1 MTTRHHRAAAAAA
14 VLALC
19 LTGAATANAQTWEP
33 GPAEW
38 RGDLTPITEA
48 DWSFDRAEHLL
59 GRAGFSGTPDDIR
72 KLAGMTPD
80 EAVRSLVDYDEI
92 PNDHL
97 PPFEHSGFWDEGL
110 LNFPPSRPAATQL
123 GMRNGESMGVRVKPD
138 HVNRH
143 GQPLSDRFFY
153 WLRATG
159 LETRRVGYWWAER
172 MLDTNRPLQEK
183 MALFWHGHFATAQN
197 KVRDYRKMLLQI
209 DTFERHATGNF
220 GELLVAVAQD
230 PGMLYYLDAGVNVKG
245 AANENF
251 AREVMELFTMG
262 VGNYTE
268 RDVREA
274 ARAFT
279 GWNFENLDF
288 VVNAAQHDDDD
299 KTFLGRTGNFDGV
312 DVLRII
318 LEQPVTAEYI
328 ASKIYRFFVRE
339 DPSPALQAELG
350 AVFRDNGYELK
361 PLMRTI
367 FLSRDF
373 YSEASYGAHIKGPVE
388 HIVTLLKHLGAEDVP
403 GVPDF
408 NSTAI
413 ALGQHLLN
421 PPSVAGWAQGR
432 AWITPALLQERGN
445 VAFDYLFPDIVNF
458 RDPNFLTL
466 AGDGV
471 VGDRLRRGYD
481 FGAAIA
487 FDDDPDNLS
496 AFDLAALERDELF
509 NTRVSG
515 YFACGPGH
523 AEADSDPA
531 RGGPHR
537 HDPDGHGQRRGD
549 HRRGRRLPARP
560 VPADAGVGGH
570 ARRARGAARRRAR
583 HRGPRPRRDLPG
595 GSVAHGDAP
604 HHEHA
609 GVPDRLAAAA
619 PPDVFRPDPARPV
632 RQAGGVRRGMRSRPG
647 LGAGYADI
655 SAGNLLPG
663 TGPS

>member
-1 MTTRHHRAAAAAA
+1 MTTRHHLAAAVAA
-14 VLALC
+14 VLALGF
-19 LTGAATANAQTWEP
+19 TVGAVPADAQTWEP

-72 KLAGMTPD
+72 RLAGMTPE
-80 EAVRSLVDYDEI
+80 EAVRSLVGYDDI

-110 LNFPPSRPAATQL
+110 LNFPPSRPAATEL

-143 GQPLSDRFFY
+143 GQPISDRFFY

-197 KVRDYRKMLLQI
+197 KVRDYRKMIVQI
-209 DTFERHATGNF
+209 ETFERHATGNF

-268 RDVREA
+268 PDIREA

-288 VVNAAQHDDDD
+288 VVHPAQHDDGP

-328 ASKIYRFFVRE
+328 AAKIYRFFVRE
-339 DPSPALQAELG
+339 ELSEDLQREFG
-350 AVFRDNGYELK
+350 AILRDNDYELR
-361 PLMRTI
+361 PLLTTI
-367 FLSRDF
+367 FRSRDF

-388 HIVTLLKHLGAEDVP
+388 HVVTLLKHLGADDVP

-408 NSTAI
+408 NRTTT

-432 AWITPALLQERGN
+432 AWITPALIQERGN

-458 RDPNFLTL
+458 RDPNFLSRRG
-466 AGDGV
+466 AGE
-471 VGDRLRRGYD
+471 VGHRLREGYD
-481 FGAAIA
+481 FGSAIA
-487 FDDDPDNLS
+487 LDDPANMS

-509 NTRVSG
+509 NTRVSTYRG
-515 YFACGPGH
+515 WERAVRKLIPT
-523 AEADSDPA
+523 P
-531 RGGPHR
+531 RGG
-537 HDPDGHGQRRGD
+537 
-549 HRRGRRLPARP
+549 AR
-560 VPADAGVGGH
+560 VDMTGMIRDAG
-570 ARRARGAARRRAR
+570 AATTGEAVDYLLGRFLRVPIAPSMRDALVALLDEELGTSDI
-583 HRGPRPRRDLPG
+583 GPAETYMEDPLRM
-595 GSVAHGDAP
+595 VAHLIMSTP
-604 HHEHA
+604 EY
-609 GVPDRLAAAA
+609 
-619 PPDVFRPDPARPV
+619 
-632 RQAGGVRRGMRSRPG
+632 Q
-647 LGAGYADI
+647 I
-655 SAGNLLPG
+655 N
-663 TGPS
+663 

>member
-1 MTTRHHRAAAAAA
+1 MKTRQHRFAAVAGA

-19 LTGAATANAQTWEP
+19 VAGSTVAANSNDWEP
-33 GPAEW
+33 GPASW
-38 RGDLTPITEA
+38 TGDLAPITAA
-48 DWSFDRAEHLL
+48 DWSYDRAEHLL
-59 GRAGFSGTPDDIR
+59 GRAGFSGTPEEVQR
-72 KLAGMTPD
+72 LADMTPE
-80 EAVRSLVDYDEI
+80 EAVSALVDYDDV
-92 PNDHL
+92 PNGHL
-97 PPFEHSGFWDEGL
+97 EAFEHSGFWDETL
-110 LNFPPSRPAATQL
+110 MQFPPSRPAATERAMVR
-123 GMRNGESMGVRVKPD
+123 GGSMGIRVKPEF
-138 HVNRH
+138 VNRH
-143 GQPLSDRFFY
+143 MQPVSDRFFY
-153 WLRATG
+153 WLRATA

-209 DTFERHATGNF
+209 DTFERHAAGNF

-262 VGNYTE
+262 VGNYIE

-279 GWNFENLDF
+279 GWNFVNLDF
-288 VVNAAQHDDDD
+288 VVNEEQHDDGP
-299 KTFLGRTGNFDGV
+299 KTFLDRTGNFDGV

-350 AVFRDNGYELK
+350 AVLRDNGYELK
-361 PLMRTI
+361 PLLTTI

-388 HIVTLLKHLGAEDVP
+388 HLIAMLNQLGAPDVP

-432 AWITPALLQERGN
+432 SWITPALLQERGN
-445 VAFDYLFPDIVNF
+445 VAFNYLFPDVVDF
-458 RDPNFLTL
+458 RDPSFLART
-466 AGDGV
+466 GDGV
-471 VGDRLRRGYD
+471 VGERLRSGYD
-481 FGAAIA
+481 FGAAISI
-487 FDDDPDNLS
+487 DGDPNQMT
-496 AFDLAALERDELF
+496 AFDLSALERDELF

-515 YFACGPGH
+515 YRAW
-523 AEADSDPA
+523 AEAVRKLIPT
-531 RGGPHR
+531 P
-537 HDPDGHGQRRGD
+537 
-549 HRRGRRLPARP
+549 
-560 VPADAGVGGH
+560 
-570 ARRARGAARRRAR
+570 RGAAQFDVTRMVLDSGASTTGEAVDHLLGRFLRMPVAADLRDALVELLEGELGTRDLDRAR
-583 HRGPRPRRDLPG
+583 TYL
-595 GSVAHGDAP
+595 
-604 HHEHA
+604 E
-609 GVPDRLAAAA
+609 
-619 PPDVFRPDPARPV
+619 DPLRMVTHIIMSTPEY
-632 RQAGGVRRGMRSRPG
+632 QI
-647 LGAGYADI
+647 D
-655 SAGNLLPG
+655 
-663 TGPS
+663 

>member
-1 MTTRHHRAAAAAA
+1 MTNRYHRAAAAGAA
-14 VLALC
+14 LALC
-19 LTGAATANAQTWEP
+19 IAGRAVSANEPTWEP
-33 GPAEW
+33 GPAAW
-38 RGDLTPITEA
+38 KGDLTPITAA
-48 DWSFDRAEHLL
+48 DWSYDRAEHLL
-59 GRAGFSGTPDDIR
+59 GRAGFGGAPEDVR
-72 KLAGMTPD
+72 KLADVTPGQ
-80 EAVRSLVDYDEI
+80 AVRALVDYDGV

-110 LNFPPSRPAATQL
+110 LRFPPSRPAATDL
-123 GMRNGESMGVRVKPD
+123 GLRNGESMGVRVKPG

-143 GQPLSDRFFY
+143 AQPISDRFFY
-153 WLRATG
+153 WLRASA

-172 MLDTNRPLQEK
+172 MLDTHRPLEEK

-209 DTFERHATGNF
+209 ETFERHATGDF
-220 GELLVAVAQD
+220 GDLLVAVARD
-230 PGMLYYLDAGVNVKG
+230 PAMLYYLDAGVNVKG

-288 VVNAAQHDDDD
+288 VVHPALHDDGP
-299 KTFLGRTGNFDGV
+299 KTFLGRTGDFDGV

-318 LEQPVTAEYI
+318 LEQPVTAEHV
-328 ASKIYRFFVRE
+328 AAKIYRFFVRE
-339 DPSPALQAELG
+339 DLSPALRRELG
-350 AVFRDNGYELK
+350 AVFRDHDYALK
-361 PLMRTI
+361 PLLRTI

-373 YSEASYGAHIKGPVE
+373 YAAASYGAHVKGPVE
-388 HIVTLLKHLGAEDVP
+388 HVVTMLKHLGAEDVP

-408 NSTAI
+408 NRTTI

-432 AWITPALLQERGN
+432 AWITPALIQERGN
-445 VAFDYLFPDIVNF
+445 VAFDYLFPDVVNF
-458 RDPNFLTL
+458 RDPNFLTRS
-466 AGDGV
+466 GDGI
-471 VGDRLRRGYD
+471 VGERLRRGHD

-515 YFACGPGH
+515 YQAW
-523 AEADSDPA
+523 A
-531 RGGPHR
+531 RAMQKLIPT
-537 HDPDGHGQRRGD
+537 P
-549 HRRGRRLPARP
+549 
-560 VPADAGVGGH
+560 
-570 ARRARGAARRRAR
+570 RGAARIDMTRMVLDAGAASTGEAVDYLLGRFLRVPVSAGMRDALVTLLDDELGTSDLARAETYLEDPLR
-583 HRGPRPRRDLPG
+583 M
-595 GSVAHGDAP
+595 VAHLVMSTPEYQID
-604 HHEHA
+604 
-609 GVPDRLAAAA
+609 
-619 PPDVFRPDPARPV
+619 
-632 RQAGGVRRGMRSRPG
+632 
-647 LGAGYADI
+647 
-655 SAGNLLPG
+655 
-663 TGPS
+663 